1 MISNTYTPSPTPAEN
16 SSKGSKSSKEKSY
29 AWQNSWGLTTRSIGV
44 MVMVHGDDKGLV
56 NPPRVSPVQVVV
68 VWIVKSKMTDDQV
81 AAVKDTCYK
90 IGQTLKGAGVRVEV
104 DDRLDKSSG
113 WKYNYW
119 ELRGAVKMYNMI
131 LAMRA
136 TFGEQY
142 L

>member
-1 MISNTYTPSPTPAEN
+1 MQVWPLINYKDTHKKNNRHTHTH
-16 SSKGSKSSKEKSY
+16 
-29 AWQNSWGLTTRSIGV
+29 THTHR
-44 MVMVHGDDKGLV
+44 LV

-90 IGQTLKGAGVRVEV
+90 IGKTLKGAGVRVEV
-104 DDRLDKSSG
+104 DDRSDKSSG
-113 WKYNYW
+113 WKFNYW
-119 ELRGAVKMYNMI
+119 ELRGAVTMYYMI